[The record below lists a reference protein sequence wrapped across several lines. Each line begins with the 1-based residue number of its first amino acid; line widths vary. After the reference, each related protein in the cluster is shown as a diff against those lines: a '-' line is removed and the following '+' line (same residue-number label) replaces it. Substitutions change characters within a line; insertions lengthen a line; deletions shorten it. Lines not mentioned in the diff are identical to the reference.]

1 MLSLERTIC
10 FEFGTEFGTP
20 TGAIAIDVLVLAKSS
35 NWGSTAEVVD
45 APFDQSNFE
54 MYPNSANDQV
64 IVNIR
69 GFETLQLFDL
79 RGRVVLEK
87 EVNGAGLVGIDTGGL
102 ASGIYSVRLVK
113 DVNSQ
118 SRLLMVSH

>member
-1 MLSLERTIC
+1 
-10 FEFGTEFGTP
+10 
-20 TGAIAIDVLVLAKSS
+20 
-35 NWGSTAEVVD
+35 
-45 APFDQSNFE
+45 
-54 MYPNSANDQV
+54 MYPNPANDQV

-69 GFETLQLFDL
+69 GFETLKLFDL

>member
-1 MLSLERTIC
+1 MLK
-10 FEFGTEFGTP
+10 
-20 TGAIAIDVLVLAKSS
+20 LAKS
-35 NWGSTAEVVD
+35 TI
-45 APFDQSNFE
+45 DQ
-54 MYPNSANDQV
+54 D

-79 RGRVVLEK
+79 RGRVVFEK

-113 DVNSQ
+113 DVKSQ

>member
-1 MLSLERTIC
+1 M
-10 FEFGTEFGTP
+10 
-20 TGAIAIDVLVLAKSS
+20 
-35 NWGSTAEVVD
+35 
-45 APFDQSNFE
+45 
-54 MYPNSANDQV
+54 
-64 IVNIR
+64 
-69 GFETLQLFDL
+69 QLFDL

-102 ASGIYSVRLVK
+102 ASDIYSVRLVK

>member
-1 MLSLERTIC
+1 
-10 FEFGTEFGTP
+10 
-20 TGAIAIDVLVLAKSS
+20 
-35 NWGSTAEVVD
+35 
-45 APFDQSNFE
+45 
-54 MYPNSANDQV
+54 MYPNPANDQE
-64 IVNIR
+64 ILNIR